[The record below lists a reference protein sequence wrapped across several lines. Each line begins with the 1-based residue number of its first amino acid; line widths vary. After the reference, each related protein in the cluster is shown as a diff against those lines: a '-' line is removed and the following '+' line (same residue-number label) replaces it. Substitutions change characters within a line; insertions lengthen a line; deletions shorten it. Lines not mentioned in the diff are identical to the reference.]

1 VGEVRDL
8 ETAEVAIRAALTGH
22 LVFSTVHTND
32 APSTVT
38 RLVDQGVEPYLV
50 SSSIV
55 LVVAQRLVRTIC
67 KHCRVLVALTEEWN
81 AKLKKVGMTPDD
93 VQGQIAH
100 GTGCPECFNSGFAGR
115 TAIYEFMPMSE
126 HLRTM
131 VMEGATATQLKR
143 AAVEEGMITLRMD
156 GMEKIRQRLT
166 TPDEVLRVTQ
176 LDLS

>member
-1 VGEVRDL
+1 
-8 ETAEVAIRAALTGH
+8 
-22 LVFSTVHTND
+22 
-32 APSTVT
+32 VT

-67 KHCRVLVALTEEWN
+67 KHCRVLVPLTEEWT
-81 AKLKKVGMTPDD
+81 AKLKKVGIGPEEVD
-93 VQGQIAH
+93 GQIAY
-100 GTGCPECFNSGFAGR
+100 GTGCAECFNSGFAGR

-131 VMEGATATQLKR
+131 VMEGATATHLKR
-143 AAVEEGMITLRMD
+143 SAVEEGMITLRMD

-176 LDLS
+176 LDIS